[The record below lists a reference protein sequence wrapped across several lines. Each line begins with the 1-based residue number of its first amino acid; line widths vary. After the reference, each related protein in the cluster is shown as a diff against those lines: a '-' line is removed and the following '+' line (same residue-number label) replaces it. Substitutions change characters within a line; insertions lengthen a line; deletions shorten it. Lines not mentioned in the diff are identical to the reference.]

1 MQGKRTS
8 GPPSDRRRS
17 IKLGSA
23 CALSA
28 AEYAKDLVDSKD
40 LPRERDTRVARRY
53 LDLLRDAL
61 LDEHYLEN
69 ELRIE
74 HLLECIATGKDVD
87 SGKLSDPIRYMASA
101 LRVRR
106 QERRTGALPG
116 RDAPSGAANEFAYA
130 VWAAFDSNTSS
141 AAWR

>member
-1 MQGKRTS
+1 M
-8 GPPSDRRRS
+8 
-17 IKLGSA
+17 
-23 CALSA
+23 
-28 AEYAKDLVDSKD
+28 DSKG

-74 HLLECIATGKDVD
+74 HLLECIETGKDVD

-106 QERRTGALPG
+106 QERRTGALQPA
-116 RDAPSGAANEFAYA
+116 RILSARRR
-130 VWAAFDSNTSS
+130 VRLRRCWAAFDSTTWS
-141 AAWR
+141 AVWR